1 MAKLTPYFYSENA
14 REQASFYIAA
24 LGGEIQHEK
33 TYGDAPGTDESMKDK
48 IIHMAFTAAGV
59 QFYIADV
66 TNRPVEYNAGF
77 DLTLEF
83 DSDDEAREAF
93 TKLSAG
99 GSVIMPLEK
108 QFWGT
113 LFGRLQDKYG
123 VKWQITTVAQ
133 SPSV

>member
-1 MAKLTPYFYSENA
+1 
-14 REQASFYIAA
+14 
-24 LGGEIQHEK
+24 
-33 TYGDAPGTDESMKDK
+33 MKDK

-66 TNRPVEYNAGF
+66 TNRSMEHKASF

-99 GSVIMPLEK
+99 GQVIMPLEK

-123 VKWQITTVAQ
+123 VKWQITTVTQ